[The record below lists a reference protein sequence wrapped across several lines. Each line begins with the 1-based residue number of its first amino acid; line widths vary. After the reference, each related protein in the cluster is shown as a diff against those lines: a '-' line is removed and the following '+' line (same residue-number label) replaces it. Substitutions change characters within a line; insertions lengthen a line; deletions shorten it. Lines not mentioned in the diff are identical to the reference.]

1 MNLIEKNERMK
12 ELIEMLNK
20 YRDAY
25 YNQTESLVSD
35 YEKCMPSRVIDKRMD
50 SCEMIRYM
58 IQKQIWKE
66 NIKRGKK

>member
-35 YEKCMPSRVIDKRMD
+35 YEYDCLFDELQRLEGWHVSYAK
-50 SCEMIRYM
+50 YT
-58 IQKQIWKE
+58 E
-66 NIKRGKK
+66 NGLQ